1 MAVNTA
7 AHELGGEWNDSQS
20 PALSTRVG
28 GTAPAFAAMNGGIYG
43 VQFGVN
49 EEVHGS
55 LQLPHSAIPGG
66 ELRLHVHF
74 RFKNGDSP
82 VENKTVIWSAEYE
95 VAAVGGSFG
104 STATQSGTYTIGAA
118 DANKHLVQAIYIIT
132 MPSPAQSAI
141 VNFRVYRSG
150 GDSAVEPFLMSV
162 DGHFQQGSYG
172 TSAEYP
178 A

>member
-1 MAVNTA
+1 MPTTGY
-7 AHELGGEWNDSQS
+7 ELNGEWTDSQS

-43 VQFGVN
+43 LQFGVN

-55 LQLPHSAIPGG
+55 IQLPHSAIPGG

-74 RFKNGDSP
+74 RFANGSAP
-82 VENKTVIWSAEYE
+82 VVGETVIWTIEYE
-95 VAAVGGSFG
+95 IGAVNAAFS
-104 STATQSGTYTIGAA
+104 ATDTRSGTYQIVAG
-118 DANKHLVQAIYIIT
+118 DANKHLVQAIYTVT
-132 MPSPAQSAI
+132 MASPAQSNI
-141 VNFRVYRSG
+141 LNFRAYRSG
-150 GDSAVEPFLMSV
+150 GTSVVEPFLLSV

-172 TSAEYP
+172 TTAEYP